1 MLCPIRAMDQLALVH
16 RTPSGLTRAV
26 LRVADVLLRGH
37 ASSFV
42 APRGFRGP
50 IRRNRTV
57 DALVCC
63 EDVRPPR
70 PADPADGDALWRLV
84 PWF

>member
-1 MLCPIRAMDQLALVH
+1 MDHLADVFLCTN

-26 LRVADVLLRGH
+26 LRVADALLRGH

-84 PWF
+84 PWS